1 MPAESLRA
9 LSVRLPWAALIAHGY
24 KSIEVR
30 SWPTDFRGALAICS
44 SRRWDES
51 EEATY
56 QWAKYYPMSEGET
69 GCVVCLVDLVNVR
82 PLTNKDAR
90 AACAT
95 RFETVDGLY
104 AWVLKSPKPLRPA
117 PVTGRLGL
125 FEIPGSKAI
134 PV

>member
-30 SWPTDFRGALAICS
+30 SWPTDVRGALAICS

-51 EEATY
+51 EAATY

-69 GCVVCLVDLVNVR
+69 GCDRMRGLPRRSGGRPPLDEQRRQSSVR
-82 PLTNKDAR
+82 
-90 AACAT
+90 CQ
-95 RFETVDGLY
+95 V
-104 AWVLKSPKPLRPA
+104 
-117 PVTGRLGL
+117 
-125 FEIPGSKAI
+125 
-134 PV
+134 